1 MRIYMQRQPEVQ
13 KAARYFQLIL
23 HEDLIEGWS
32 LLVEN
37 GMQGS
42 AGRVRREHFDV
53 WDEALDR
60 LMKIRDLQINRGYR
74 VMYVQGEA
82 PSKGE

>member
-1 MRIYMQRQPEVQ
+1 MQRQPEAQ

-23 HEDLIEGWS
+23 HEDLIKGWS

-60 LMKIRDLQINRGYR
+60 LMKIRDLQIKRGYR
-74 VMYVQGEA
+74 VMYVQGET